1 MVFQAEPG
9 LDFLQQD
16 LLMFQRLFIV
26 LALALSL
33 AASAISA
40 SVQDQA
46 PAPAARSDKPSQPA
60 NAAPPAQNSTPDAD
74 KPKPTTAKPAAGN
87 SAGQSAAP
95 DSSAPPA
102 TAQDAPT
109 PAVKP
114 RRVITNEDI
123 EAEHEQLASANSDID
138 IGNINDCDAAC
149 FQAVRG
155 WANYYIFRNTDWKR
169 DLLHGIDQVTED
181 AKWQST
187 LYQIARSKSKF
198 CDLNQ
203 DKNDA
208 IADLVDP
215 RKMTEDQIAIDE
227 AYDRK
232 FEAAQSDLNAGYAQ
246 ADAIMRTYSGIVVSF
261 MNLQKQRAGN
271 RVCVI
276 RYPVMYRGYRVPL
289 DDPDRP

>member
-1 MVFQAEPG
+1 MAFEAEAG
-9 LDFLQQD
+9 LNFLEQDF
-16 LLMFQRLFIV
+16 LMFQRPFIV

-33 AASAISA
+33 AGSALFASAQDQPPTAASSDKSQPPASA
-40 SVQDQA
+40 SPSAQN
-46 PAPAARSDKPSQPA
+46 PAPDRDKP
-60 NAAPPAQNSTPDAD
+60 NAA
-74 KPKPTTAKPAAGN
+74 AA
-87 SAGQSAAP
+87 
-95 DSSAPPA
+95 
-102 TAQDAPT
+102 
-109 PAVKP
+109 KP

-149 FQAVRG
+149 FEAVRG
-155 WANYYIFRNTDWKR
+155 WANYYIVRNTDWKR
-169 DLLHGIDQVTED
+169 DLLHGIDQVSED
-181 AKWQST
+181 GKWQAA

-208 IADLVDP
+208 IADMADP
-215 RKMTEDQIAIDE
+215 RKMTEDEIAIDE
-227 AYDRK
+227 VYDRK
-232 FEAAQSDLNAGYAQ
+232 FEAAQSNLNAAYSQ

-276 RYPVMYRGYRVPL
+276 RYPVMYRGYRMPL

>member
-1 MVFQAEPG
+1 MVFEAEAG
-9 LDFLQQD
+9 LDLFERVFL
-16 LLMFQRLFIV
+16 MSPRPSIV

-33 AASAISA
+33 AAGAISA
-40 SVQDQA
+40 SAQDEPTTA
-46 PAPAARSDKPSQPA
+46 SSSDKPQQPA
-60 NAAPPAQNSTPDAD
+60 GPSPSAQSPAPDRD
-74 KPKPTTAKPAAGN
+74 KPKAA
-87 SAGQSAAP
+87 A
-95 DSSAPPA
+95 
-102 TAQDAPT
+102 
-109 PAVKP
+109 KP

-123 EAEHEQLASANSDID
+123 EAEHEQSASANSDID

-149 FQAVRG
+149 FEAVRG
-155 WANYYIFRNTDWKR
+155 WANYYIVRSTDWKR

-181 AKWQST
+181 GKWQAA

-208 IADLVDP
+208 IADMADP
-215 RKMTEDQIAIDE
+215 RKMTEDEIAIDE

-232 FEAAQSDLNAGYAQ
+232 FEAARSSLNAAYSQ

>member
-1 MVFQAEPG
+1 MAFCAEGG
-9 LDFLQQD
+9 LDFLPRD
-16 LLMFQRLFIV
+16 FLMFQRPFTV
-26 LALALSL
+26 LVLALSL
-33 AASAISA
+33 ALSVLSASA
-40 SVQDQA
+40 QDQPATAASGSDKQQPPASA
-46 PAPAARSDKPSQPA
+46 PASAPST
-60 NAAPPAQNSTPDAD
+60 APEGA
-74 KPKPTTAKPAAGN
+74 KPKAAGAIADSGN
-87 SAGQSAAP
+87 SAAP
-95 DSSAPPA
+95 GTTSVISAPPA
-102 TAQDAPT
+102 VAQDT
-109 PAVKP
+109 PNPGAKP

-149 FQAVRG
+149 FEAVRG
-155 WANYYIFRNTDWKR
+155 RSNYYLVRNTDWKR

-181 AKWQST
+181 GKWQSA

-208 IADLVDP
+208 IADMADP

-232 FEAAQSDLNAGYAQ
+232 FEAAQSNLNAAYSQ
-246 ADAIMRTYSGIVVSF
+246 ADAILRTYSGIVVSF
-261 MNLQKQRAGN
+261 MNLQKQRAGF

-276 RYPVMYRGYRVPL
+276 RYPVLYRGYRVPF

>member
-1 MVFQAEPG
+1 MVFEAEAG

-16 LLMFQRLFIV
+16 FLMFQRPCIV
-26 LALALSL
+26 LALALGL
-33 AASAISA
+33 AASALSA
-40 SVQDQA
+40 SAQDQPATTA
-46 PAPAARSDKPSQPA
+46 PSSDKPQPSA
-60 NAAPPAQNSTPDAD
+60 SPSPSAQSSVADRDKPNLAAAKPVSGNSPGPATTPVISSPPAVAQDST
-74 KPKPTTAKPAAGN
+74 KPA
-87 SAGQSAAP
+87 
-95 DSSAPPA
+95 
-102 TAQDAPT
+102 
-109 PAVKP
+109 KP

-149 FQAVRG
+149 FEAVRS
-155 WANYYIFRNTDWKR
+155 WANYYIVRNTDWKR
-169 DLLHGIDQVTED
+169 DLLHGIEQVTED
-181 AKWQST
+181 GKWQAA

-208 IADLVDP
+208 IADMADP
-215 RKMTEDQIAIDE
+215 RKMTEDEIAIDE
-227 AYDRK
+227 VYDRK
-232 FEAAQSDLNAGYAQ
+232 FEAAQSNLNAAYSQ
-246 ADAIMRTYSGIVVSF
+246 ADAIMRTYSGVVVSF

-276 RYPVMYRGYRVPL
+276 RYPVMYRGYRMPL

>member
-1 MVFQAEPG
+1 
-9 LDFLQQD
+9 
-16 LLMFQRLFIV
+16 MFQRPFIV

-33 AASAISA
+33 AASVPSA
-40 SVQDQA
+40 SAQDQ
-46 PAPAARSDKPSQPA
+46 PAAAASSSDKPQQPA
-60 NAAPPAQNSTPDAD
+60 SPSPSAQSPAPDRD
-74 KPKPTTAKPAAGN
+74 KPKAAAAKPYSGN
-87 SAGQSAAP
+87 SAGPGTTPVTSG
-95 DSSAPPA
+95 PPA
-102 TAQDAPT
+102 VAQDT
-109 PAVKP
+109 PSPGAKP

-123 EAEHEQLASANSDID
+123 EGEHEQLASANSDID

-149 FQAVRG
+149 FEAVRG
-155 WANYYIFRNTDWKR
+155 WANYYLVRNTDWKR
-169 DLLHGIDQVTED
+169 DLLHGVDQVTED
-181 AKWQST
+181 GKWQSA

-208 IADLVDP
+208 IADMADP
-215 RKMTEDQIAIDE
+215 RKMTEDEIAIDE

-232 FEAAQSDLNAGYAQ
+232 FEAAQSNLNTAYSQ